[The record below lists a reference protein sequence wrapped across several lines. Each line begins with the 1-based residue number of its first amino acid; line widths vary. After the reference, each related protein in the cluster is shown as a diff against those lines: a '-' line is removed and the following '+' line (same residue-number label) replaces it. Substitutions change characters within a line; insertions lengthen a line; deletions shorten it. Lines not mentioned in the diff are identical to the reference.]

1 MKPTQ
6 CLPRSLLYFAVL
18 SCAGESSGATFAEE
32 VARLA
37 SPLVDATGLT
47 PTKSV
52 GLFVV
57 TTTKSGTQ
65 TFGFGARSAGG
76 AIVPDGNTFFQIG
89 SISKTLTGLILASV
103 IESSGGAV
111 QAATP
116 VNAMLATDL
125 RMPGFNGQPV
135 TLAQLA
141 THYGGLP
148 TFPTNM
154 TGPAFYPAQGYTRT
168 QLATYLSGFTL
179 SAPPGSV
186 YEYSNTGFG
195 LLALALADN
204 TGVATYSALLS
215 ARLTGPLSMADTGL
229 NEAPFTNGISGRLAQ
244 GYRSTGTALVP
255 MAMSDMGVLEG
266 AGEVIS
272 TGNDMA
278 RVLRALSG
286 IAPFPVPG
294 AVERAVAPRAPG
306 TAGAMTGYGLDIST
320 LTNGVQQW
328 EKAGLVAG
336 YTAYIAFRRQPASGI
351 AILSN
356 RAQHSDV
363 VSLARQVLALLT
375 PPTLTVD
382 VPAPGQVRI
391 SFPAAARLT
400 YGVQV
405 STNLADWTTITTVT
419 NTTAAE
425 APLEISL
432 PASGTNQFIRLSY

>member
-1 MKPTQ
+1 
-6 CLPRSLLYFAVL
+6 
-18 SCAGESSGATFAEE
+18 
-32 VARLA
+32 
-37 SPLVDATGLT
+37 LVDATGLT

-215 ARLTGPLSMADTGL
+215 ARLPSPTESAGGL
-229 NEAPFTNGISGRLAQ
+229 LKAIEAPAL
-244 GYRSTGTALVP
+244 RSCPWRCLTWACLK
-255 MAMSDMGVLEG
+255 
-266 AGEVIS
+266 
-272 TGNDMA
+272 A
-278 RVLRALSG
+278 R
-286 IAPFPVPG
+286 
-294 AVERAVAPRAPG
+294 ER
-306 TAGAMTGYGLDIST
+306 
-320 LTNGVQQW
+320 
-328 EKAGLVAG
+328 
-336 YTAYIAFRRQPASGI
+336 
-351 AILSN
+351 
-356 RAQHSDV
+356 
-363 VSLARQVLALLT
+363 
-375 PPTLTVD
+375 
-382 VPAPGQVRI
+382 
-391 SFPAAARLT
+391 
-400 YGVQV
+400 
-405 STNLADWTTITTVT
+405 
-419 NTTAAE
+419 
-425 APLEISL
+425 
-432 PASGTNQFIRLSY
+432 